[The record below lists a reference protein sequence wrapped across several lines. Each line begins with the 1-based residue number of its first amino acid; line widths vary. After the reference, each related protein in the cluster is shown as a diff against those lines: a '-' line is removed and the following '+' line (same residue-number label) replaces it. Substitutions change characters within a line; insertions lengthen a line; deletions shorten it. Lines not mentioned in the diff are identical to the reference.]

1 MDVKLLSILCS
12 CDYTSEYEVAMALK
26 RYLEVMGN
34 DWVP

>member
-1 MDVKLLSILCS
+1 MDWLLYNQFERKGNSIFL
-12 CDYTSEYEVAMALK
+12 ALK